1 MSLYKIRSP
10 EALKNLE
17 VESQI
22 LDERGYAT
30 YETVHVRKDGT
41 FMPLEISARN
51 RGCRTAGFMDRVSH
65 ANKTLHNHS
74 SYCLVGVRAPGGGAS
89 AGGVLGQHGAAAGA
103 IVGILTAPSSGK
115 DTRKKIAKKSGE
127 LKADLEEKY
136 HKISKKISELEAD
149 TVEDFKEKFYDVKG
163 TIKDKYAHVSSK
175 VKDLEKE
182 LATKMEEL
190 KKQAKEVD
198 SKAKTV

>member
-1 MSLYKIRSP
+1 M
-10 EALKNLE
+10 
-17 VESQI
+17 
-22 LDERGYAT
+22 
-30 YETVHVRKDGT
+30 
-41 FMPLEISARN
+41 
-51 RGCRTAGFMDRVSH
+51 
-65 ANKTLHNHS
+65 
-74 SYCLVGVRAPGGGAS
+74 
-89 AGGVLGQHGAAAGA
+89 
-103 IVGILTAPSSGK
+103 
-115 DTRKKIAKKSGE
+115 
-127 LKADLEEKY
+127 EEKY

-149 TVEDFKEKFYDVKG
+149 TVDDFKEKFYDVKG